1 MKKKKRLGILGKLL
15 LGIIPVVIIGINAV
29 SFLSGQL
36 ASNAL
41 LDTTD
46 KYMSAELNGNIN
58 SIDALLQSVRSSA
71 ETLSVLV
78 SNTYTNNDMT
88 VYKKIFSDFISKNEM
103 VSGSGIWFESG
114 VYTGDIR
121 YLRGEYVGPY
131 WYRVRGEN
139 RVAEDWSYSN
149 AEYDYF
155 AQDYYKLAKAQ
166 KNSEAIITDPYYD
179 PVSGT
184 IMATCASA
192 IYNNKNEFVGCVTVD
207 ITFDTFTAMLGSIK
221 VGDTGKA
228 RMVTSDGTY
237 IYTANIA
244 KAQDEVNI
252 AEDDDPISTI
262 AGDIISKE
270 SGIAKYRDSTGEVY
284 AYFGTVPKVNWK
296 LIVYMPYVEI
306 NAASS
311 RMLAITLPISIGVM
325 ILSAV
330 VVVLIA
336 HSIAKDVRRVNSFA
350 SKLAEG
356 DFTIE
361 ELKIKSR
368 DEVGEMGH
376 SLNSMFINNKD
387 IIGNISKEAG
397 NINDSSSTLSA
408 MSQQLAA
415 EFGKI
420 QDNMVSVNEAM
431 MNSSAATEQVSASV
445 TEVNNSVT
453 SLSEETARIMNEVRT
468 ITERAT
474 QIQNESIE
482 AHNSAIKIAK
492 EREDEITEARE
503 KANVV
508 KEISNLADMINDIA
522 DEIDL
527 LSLNASIEAAR
538 AGDAGRGFAVVAQQ
552 ISKLATETATT
563 VRRIQETTTAVQGA
577 FTDLVEGSEK
587 LLAFVNETVTPDY
600 DKFSEIGRQY
610 EEDANLFGDLSREI
624 SEMIKGIKSTMEEV
638 NSAVQN
644 IAESAEDTAAR
655 SADVTDSVSNASNA
669 IDSIAGQATNQ
680 QYTASSLT
688 EIVNNF
694 KLQ

>member
-1 MKKKKRLGILGKLL
+1 MDKKKRLGILGKLL
-15 LGIIPVVIIGINAV
+15 LGILPVVIIGINAV
-29 SFLSGQL
+29 SSLSGQL
-36 ASNAL
+36 ATNAL

-58 SIDALLQSVRSSA
+58 SIDAKLQSVRSSA

-88 VYKKIFSDFISKNEM
+88 VYKKIFSDFIDKNEM

-131 WYRVRGEN
+131 WYRVQGEN
-139 RVAEDWSYSN
+139 RVAETWNYSKP
-149 AEYDYF
+149 EYNYF
-155 AQDYYKLAKAQ
+155 AKDYYILAKAQ

-179 PVSGT
+179 SASGS

-192 IYNNKNEFVGCVTVD
+192 IYNSRNEFVGCVTVD
-207 ITFDTFTAMLGSIK
+207 INFGTFTTMLGNIK
-221 VGDTGKA
+221 VGETGKA
-228 RMVTSDGTY
+228 RMVTADGTY

-244 KAQDEVNI
+244 KAQDGVNI
-252 AEDDDPISTI
+252 AADDDPISGI

-270 SGIAKYRDSTGEVY
+270 SGIAKYHDSTGEVY

-296 LIVYMPYVEI
+296 LIVYMPYAEI

-311 RMLAITLPISIGVM
+311 QMLAVTLPISIGVM
-325 ILSAV
+325 LVSAL

-336 HSIAKDVRRVNSFA
+336 HSIAKDVRKVNSFA
-350 SKLAEG
+350 SKLADG

-361 ELKIKSR
+361 ELKIKSH
-368 DEVGEMGH
+368 DEVGAVGR
-376 SLNSMFINNKD
+376 SLNEMFRNNKD
-387 IIGNISKEAG
+387 IIGNISKEAS
-397 NINDSSSTLSA
+397 NINDASSTLSA

-420 QDNMVSVNEAM
+420 QDNMVNVNEAM

-445 TEVNNSVT
+445 TEVNNSVA
-453 SLSEETARIMNEVRT
+453 SLSSETARIMDEVNV
-468 ITERAT
+468 ITERAA
-474 QIQNESIE
+474 QIQRESIE
-482 AHNSAIKIAK
+482 AYNSAIKIAK
-492 EREDEITEARE
+492 EREDEINVARE
-503 KANVV
+503 KAMVV

-563 VRRIQETTTAVQGA
+563 VRRIQETTTAVRGA

-587 LLAFVNETVTPDY
+587 LLAFVNETVTPNY
-600 DKFSEIGRQY
+600 DKFSEIGRKY
-610 EEDANLFGDLSREI
+610 EEDANLFGNLAGEI

-638 NSAVQN
+638 NAAVQN
-644 IAESAEDTAAR
+644 IAESAEDTASR
-655 SADVTDSVSNASNA
+655 SADVTDSVANASSA
-669 IDSIAGQATNQ
+669 IDSIADQATNQ
-680 QYTASSLT
+680 QYTAGTLS

-694 KLQ
+694 RLD